1 MTVIRHPNNQGVT
14 LQQWRKT
21 AAGGETSLS
30 GTDDFSAGLAYTVG
44 AEEVFVNGVLIER
57 GVDYTATSG
66 TSVTLTNAL
75 VAGDLAT
82 VSSPS
87 AFNVAN
93 AIPKATV
100 TAKGDVIVGTAAST
114 VTNLAVGADGTT
126 LVANSASATGVAW
139 AGPTF
144 AAGKNKIINGDFR
157 ISQRGQ
163 TFTSPTIGQYLLDRI
178 NLTYTNAYPT
188 TYSVTQQAFTAG
200 TAPVAG
206 YEGQYFFR
214 STITTVGSS
223 TTMQFQHPIEDV
235 RTFAGQT
242 VTMSFW
248 AKADSA
254 RTVSFYL
261 NQNPGSGGTGGGIIN
276 GGGANFTL
284 STAWQRYSFT
294 LAVPSISGM
303 TIGTGSYFGVLFAQ
317 AAASGSV
324 LDIWGMQLEAGSVAT
339 PFTTATGTLQGELM
353 ACQRYLPATTGISSE
368 GYVGYA
374 YGTNSVLY
382 AIPFP
387 TQARVAPTGMTLS
400 SGISVSGYGLNVAYS
415 ITNLTFNG
423 AGSNSATVYTP
434 SGVTVTA
441 GQGSRM
447 GLNGT
452 ILFTGCEL

>member
-1 MTVIRHPNNQGVT
+1 MSRAQ
-14 LQQWRKT
+14 
-21 AAGGETSLS
+21 
-30 GTDDFSAGLAYTVG
+30 
-44 AEEVFVNGVLIER
+44 
-57 GVDYTATSG
+57 
-66 TSVTLTNAL
+66 LT
-75 VAGDLAT
+75 
-82 VSSPS
+82 
-87 AFNVAN
+87 
-93 AIPKATV
+93 
-100 TAKGDVIVGTAAST
+100 ST
-114 VTNLAVGADGTT
+114 VEQNTGGAVAPF
-126 LVANSASATGVAW
+126 V
-139 AGPTF
+139 
-144 AAGKNKIINGDFR
+144 AGKNKIINGDFR

-339 PFTTATGTLQGELM
+339 PFTTATGTLQGELE
-353 ACQRYLPATTGISSE
+353 ACQRYYYRFVGSQTSGSTIANICNASMQSASAAVGIFE
-368 GYVGYA
+368 YPV
-374 YGTNSVLY
+374 
-382 AIPFP
+382 
-387 TQARVAPTGMTLS
+387 QMRVAPSFSVNASAVGIVQISNGFAYPSPLTMLSNDLKRAQLKETTSGQTTGFACMLGLGNQSNDYFELS
-400 SGISVSGYGLNVAYS
+400 A
-415 ITNLTFNG
+415 
-423 AGSNSATVYTP
+423 
-434 SGVTVTA
+434 
-441 GQGSRM
+441 
-447 GLNGT
+447 
-452 ILFTGCEL
+452 EL